1 MLVTELA
8 SRPHRFES
16 TEVPMRCWDG
26 CRLMSDYL
34 DAELSERE
42 RSLEALKGDRTG
54 QHSIRI
60 NQQWRICFTGPQL
73 GPRTWRSSTITRR

>member
-1 MLVTELA
+1 MMLVTELA

-34 DAELSERE
+34 DAELSERS
-42 RSLEALKGDRTG
+42 RPT
-54 QHSIRI
+54 
-60 NQQWRICFTGPQL
+60 L
-73 GPRTWRSSTITRR
+73 GV